1 MQVNNV
7 SSINMKGHGSGGS
20 AINAGNTGV
29 VAAVG
34 LTAAALTSLS
44 KNNTLRKSHKIFGL
58 IAVAAM
64 LAHIWLVTAWKRK

>member
-7 SSINMKGHGSGGS
+7 PSINMKSHGSGGS
-20 AINAGNTGV
+20 AINAGTTGV

-44 KNNTLRKSHKIFGL
+44 KNKTIQRSHKYFGL
-58 IAVAAM
+58 VALVAMIA
-64 LAHIWLVTAWKRK
+64 HYFKVTSKE

>member
-7 SSINMKGHGSGGS
+7 SSINMKSHGSGGS
-20 AINAGNTGV
+20 VINAGNTGA

-44 KNNTLRKSHKIFGL
+44 KNNTIRKSHKYFGL
-58 IAVAAM
+58 VALVAMIA
-64 LAHIWLVTAWKRK
+64 HYFKVTDRG